1 MSSMYN
7 DTMLNVS
14 STPTSSNNSQLA
26 INRIKELVSEM
37 EASGVKISIDEM
49 DFGKTYQVIIKIDK

>member
-1 MSSMYN
+1 
-7 DTMLNVS
+7 MLNIPS
-14 STPTSSNNSQLA
+14 PSTSSNNSQLA
-26 INRIKELVSEM
+26 INKIKELVSEM

>member
-1 MSSMYN
+1 MYN